1 MRVMSGIRGMV
12 SVTTRTRE
20 REQTRAAH
28 AAYAALFG
36 LAVACGRSP
45 DTVVVGSKNFSE
57 SLLLGEIV
65 AQQLERYGVPVER
78 RFNLGGFLCHQG
90 LVEGK
95 IDAYVEYTGTAHA
108 AILKLPAERDP
119 QRVRQQ
125 VDSVYRERFG
135 VVWSDGLGFEN
146 TFAIL
151 VRRRDAE
158 RLGIRT
164 ISDAVP
170 YMRKWR
176 PAFGYEFT
184 ERADGFRALAQAYGI
199 ELERQP
205 VNMELGL
212 VYRALADGLGDFSSG
227 NSTDGQIAALDL
239 FMLEDDRRFF
249 PPYEAA
255 PVVRQVVLER
265 HPEVA
270 RALRALGG
278 TITGE
283 RMRELNR
290 LVDVEQRPLR
300 EVARAF
306 LEAVPR

>member
-1 MRVMSGIRGMV
+1 MRTPVA
-12 SVTTRTRE
+12 
-20 REQTRAAH
+20 RAAP
-28 AAYAALFG
+28 AVYAAVAL
-36 LAVACGRSP
+36 ACGRPADS
-45 DTVVVGSKNFSE
+45 VVVGSKNFSE
-57 SLLLGEIV
+57 SILLGEIV
-65 AQQLERYGVPVER
+65 AQALERAGVPVDR

-95 IDAYVEYTGTAHA
+95 IDVYVEYTGTAHA
-108 AILKLPAERDP
+108 AILKLPPERDP
-119 QRVRQQ
+119 ARVRQQ
-125 VDSVYRERFG
+125 VDSIYRQRFNL
-135 VVWSDGLGFEN
+135 VWTEGFGFEN

-151 VRRRDAE
+151 VRRRDAM

-170 YMRKWR
+170 YMRTWR
-176 PAFGYEFT
+176 PVFGYEFT
-184 ERADGFRALAQAYGI
+184 ERADGFGALARHYGI
-199 ELERQP
+199 RLERQP

-255 PVVRQVVLER
+255 PVVRAAVLER
-265 HPEVA
+265 YPAA
-270 RALRALGG
+270 REALAALGG
-278 TITGE
+278 TISGD

-290 LVDVEQRPLR
+290 LVDVDHRPVD
-300 EVARAF
+300 EVARDF
-306 LEAVPR
+306 LAGLAEPR